1 MKTGGLTFI
10 RIIIAVLTIFALVV
24 IGYQLY
30 KYNFVSI
37 KTESAV
43 MGELEEV
50 VKSTGLFFRNEKII
64 DRRGYEYFDVIREE
78 GERVPARGVIARIY
92 NDEASAKKQKKIRE
106 LEAKIKTYENVISN
120 SGSYQSSIASIDG
133 EIYNNLQNIAYLA
146 QKGDSSVFFDAD
158 SLMVE
163 LMKKKIA
170 SGDLVHYDSVLK
182 GLQDEERRLKAS
194 VQTSGQTISTE
205 KSGYFSYGLDGLES
219 QFSLESMK
227 ELSTDNFDSMLELCK
242 KETPSIDDL
251 GKIVYDSRWSLA
263 LKLKTKDITLL
274 EAGDVVYIRIPSYGS
289 ERIKCTIAE
298 IRKNGEESIVILES
312 SVINDNILTLRNEEI
327 SLIIK
332 TYKGI
337 QLRQSALRK
346 VDGADGVF
354 VKVGMLLRYKEVEI
368 LYNDGVNVIV
378 NYDATAS
385 GGLRIYDQVVYKGS
399 NLYSGK
405 AVSDG

>member
-10 RIIIAVLTIFALVV
+10 RIIIAVLAIFALVV

-50 VKSTGLFFRNEKII
+50 VKSTGLFFRNEEII
-64 DRRGYEYFDVIREE
+64 DRRGYEYFDVIRAE
-78 GERVPARGVIARIY
+78 GERVPAHGVIARIY

-106 LEAKIKTYENVISN
+106 LEAKIKTYEDVLSN
-120 SGSYQSSIASIDG
+120 SGSYQSAIASIDS
-133 EIYNNLQNIAYLA
+133 EIYDNLENISYMA
-146 QKGDSSVFFDAD
+146 QKGDSSVFSDAEA
-158 SLMVE
+158 LLVE

-182 GLQDEERRLKAS
+182 DLRDEEKRLKAS
-194 VQTSGQTISTE
+194 VNASGQTISTG

-227 ELSTDNFDSMLELCK
+227 TLSTDNFESMLKLCK
-242 KETPSIDDL
+242 KSTPTADDL
-251 GKIVYDSRWSLA
+251 GKVVYDSSWSVA
-263 LKLKTKDITLL
+263 LKLKTSDITLL
-274 EAGDVVYIRIPSYGS
+274 EINDTVYIRIPSYGS
-289 ERIKCTIAE
+289 ERIKCTVAD
-298 IRKNGEESIVILES
+298 IRKNGEESVVILES

-327 SLIIK
+327 SLIIR
-332 TYKGI
+332 TYNGI

-346 VDGADGVF
+346 VDGKDGVF
-354 VKVGMLLRYKEVEI
+354 VKVGLLLRYKEVEI

-378 NYDATAS
+378 KYDATATS
-385 GGLRIYDQVVYKGS
+385 GLRIYDQVVYKGS
-399 NLYSGK
+399 NLYNGK

>member
-10 RIIIAVLTIFALVV
+10 RIIIAVLAIFAMVV

-50 VKSTGLFFRNEKII
+50 VKSTGLFFRNEEII
-64 DRRGYEYFDVIREE
+64 DRRGYEYFDVVRSE

-92 NDEASAKKQKKIRE
+92 NDEASAKKQKKVRE
-106 LEAKIKTYENVISN
+106 LEAKIQTYENVITN
-120 SGSYQSSIASIDG
+120 SGSYQSAITSIDG
-133 EIYNNLQNIAYLA
+133 AIYDSLENIAFLA
-146 QKGDSSVFFDAD
+146 QKGESSVFSEAEA
-158 SLMVE
+158 LMVE

-182 GLQDEERRLKAS
+182 GLRDEEKRLKAS
-194 VQTSGQTISTE
+194 VNSSGRTISTD
-205 KSGYFSYGLDGLES
+205 KSGYFSFGLDGLES

-227 ELSTDNFDSMLELCK
+227 ELSTDNFDSMLELAK
-242 KETPSIDDL
+242 KTTSPTDDL

-263 LKLKTKDITLL
+263 LKLKTNDINLL
-274 EAGDVVYIRIPSYGS
+274 EVSDVVYIRIPSYGS
-289 ERIKCTIAE
+289 ERIKCTVSD

-332 TYKGI
+332 THNGI

-378 NYDATAS
+378 KYDATATS
-385 GGLRIYDQVVYKGS
+385 GLRIYDQVVYKGS

>member
-10 RIIIAVLTIFALVV
+10 RIIIAVLAIFALVV

-78 GERVPARGVIARIY
+78 GERVPASGVIARIY

-120 SGSYQSSIASIDG
+120 SGSYQSSIASIDS
-133 EIYNNLQNIAYLA
+133 EIYSNLQNIAYLA
-146 QKGDSSVFFDAD
+146 QKGDSSVFSDAD

-182 GLQDEERRLKAS
+182 NLRDEERRLKAS
-194 VQTSGQTISTE
+194 IQTSGQTISTD

-219 QFSLESMK
+219 QFSLAAMN
-227 ELSTDNFDSMLELCK
+227 ELSTDNFDSMLEQCK
-242 KETPSIDDL
+242 KATPAADDL

-289 ERIKCTIAE
+289 ERIKCTVAE

>member
-1 MKTGGLTFI
+1 
-10 RIIIAVLTIFALVV
+10 
-24 IGYQLY
+24 
-30 KYNFVSI
+30 
-37 KTESAV
+37 
-43 MGELEEV
+43 
-50 VKSTGLFFRNEKII
+50 
-64 DRRGYEYFDVIREE
+64 
-78 GERVPARGVIARIY
+78 
-92 NDEASAKKQKKIRE
+92 
-106 LEAKIKTYENVISN
+106 
-120 SGSYQSSIASIDG
+120 
-133 EIYNNLQNIAYLA
+133 
-146 QKGDSSVFFDAD
+146 
-158 SLMVE
+158 
-163 LMKKKIA
+163 
-170 SGDLVHYDSVLK
+170 
-182 GLQDEERRLKAS
+182 
-194 VQTSGQTISTE
+194 
-205 KSGYFSYGLDGLES
+205 
-219 QFSLESMK
+219 
-227 ELSTDNFDSMLELCK
+227 MLELCK
-242 KETPSIDDL
+242 KTTPTADDL

-274 EAGDVVYIRIPSYGS
+274 EAGGVVYIRIPSYGS
-289 ERIKCTIAE
+289 DRIKCTIAE
-298 IRKNGEESIVILES
+298 IRKNGEESIIILES

-378 NYDATAS
+378 KYDATTS